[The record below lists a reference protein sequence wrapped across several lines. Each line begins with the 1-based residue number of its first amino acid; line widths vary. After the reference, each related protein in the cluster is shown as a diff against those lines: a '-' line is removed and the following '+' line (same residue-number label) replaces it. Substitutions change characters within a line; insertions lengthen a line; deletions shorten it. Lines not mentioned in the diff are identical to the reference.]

1 MNKQYDIARIITKS
15 NISDEE
21 IDKEL
26 YTITT
31 EEWNKYCVLL
41 DTKIKEAVEKL
52 DVEAREEALLE
63 VLKDMSMDNEFSATT
78 LWISYLKWLDV
89 EYVVN

>member
-1 MNKQYDIARIITKS
+1 MNKQYELVRIITKS

-21 IDKEL
+21 IDEEL
-26 YTITT
+26 SAITT

-41 DTKIKEAVEKL
+41 DTKIKEDVEKL
-52 DVEAREEALLE
+52 NVEAREEALLE
-63 VLKDMSMDNEFSATT
+63 VLKDMSMDNGFSATT

-89 EYVVN
+89 EYV